1 MVFMLFLVFRTW
13 GLLSLSWIAVKEA
26 DHHSVPARLL
36 LDIHML
42 LCRRKQ
48 GGEWQILVLIIIH
61 PELSFL
67 ILSEKPLC
75 KESWFQFNRRFHIV
89 IYFLFWFRMF
99 IILIDWFKHNLQ
111 FRDLCSDQGVIAPE
125 IFRRK
130 WCTHLFLKLWSFRQA
145 KKIMHAQLS
154 QNY

>member
-48 GGEWQILVLIIIH
+48 GGEWQILVLIILH

-125 IFRRK
+125 ISGENGALIYFLNFEVFARRRK
-130 WCTHLFLKLWSFRQA
+130 
-145 KKIMHAQLS
+145 
-154 QNY
+154 